1 MGRKHTEGRG
11 EGNQNILFTC
21 MKRSKNKLHK
31 KIRVAMDTVAHACK
45 SEAFST
51 EQNKRKQVR
60 LLVKM
65 PFQLCRS
72 CSAADSVNEFS
83 DSK

>member
-1 MGRKHTEGRG
+1 
-11 EGNQNILFTC
+11 
-21 MKRSKNKLHK
+21 
-31 KIRVAMDTVAHACK
+31 MDTVAHACK